1 MYGEGDFYD
10 LKGCIEELYT
20 RGIKGLVS
28 YTPHPE
34 AYPYLHPGR
43 HAEIAVNKNVIGY
56 LGQVHPE
63 VCDNYDI
70 KTAVYVAVIDL
81 RKLADCIR
89 DDIKYKALARFPAVV
104 RDISLVM
111 KKTVL
116 AGQIEEII
124 RKNGGKIL
132 EDFHLFDIYEGENV
146 ADDEKSLAYSITFR
160 AGDRTLEDKDVT
172 EVMDKILKNLEQNGI
187 VLRS

>member
-1 MYGEGDFYD
+1 M
-10 LKGCIEELYT
+10 
-20 RGIKGLVS
+20 IKMIKSTYGLVKADGS
-28 YTPHPE
+28 VEAMTPASGPFSVNPKRE
-34 AYPYLHPGR
+34 AEL
-43 HAEIAVNKNVIGY
+43 IA
-56 LGQVHPE
+56 LG
-63 VCDNYDI
+63 
-70 KTAVYVAVIDL
+70 VAVAVEDPYEGMKMGDL